1 MPLADSLQLYLQNL
15 HFLFFFVMIAVDS
28 IMHAEYYVPFE
39 ISCALR
45 ILQYNLKADY
55 KKAFHILLKVMIGC

>member
-15 HFLFFFVMIAVDS
+15 HFLFLFVMIAVDS
-28 IMHAEYYVPFE
+28 IMHAEYYVSFE

-55 KKAFHILLKVMIGC
+55 K